1 MVYSNNEVTGI
12 NLEEIRRST
21 ADDRMLSELREKIQ
35 NSWASRRDE
44 VNDEQYWPYKDEL
57 SIINGVIFKSDRVVI
72 PKKLRSVMLKQL
84 HILHMG
90 TEKTKLKARESMFW
104 PGVNREVE
112 DMVDLCN
119 ICIKIK
125 ENKKK
130 S

>member
-35 NSWASRRDE
+35 NSRASRRDE

-90 TEKTKLKARESMFW
+90 TEKTKLRARESMFW